1 MKRSHHAPQEGKSEE
16 EKRESR
22 AERGMRVRK
31 EANMPRGQGKTVRRG
46 EKPGL
51 TARKRRK
58 ITEKGKKN
66 PTDMKYMI
74 HWFCLLTK

>member
-1 MKRSHHAPQEGKSEE
+1 MESGNHAPQAGKSEE

-22 AERGMRVRK
+22 AEWGRGEWK
-31 EANMPRGQGKTVRRG
+31 EAIMPRGQGKTVRRG

-51 TARKRRK
+51 TGRKRRK